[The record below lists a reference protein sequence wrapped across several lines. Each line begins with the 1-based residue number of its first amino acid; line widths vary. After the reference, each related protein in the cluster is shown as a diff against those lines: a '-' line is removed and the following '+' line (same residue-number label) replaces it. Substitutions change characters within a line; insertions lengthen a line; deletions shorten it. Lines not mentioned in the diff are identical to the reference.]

1 MRAVLALAFAITGC
15 SQRSTS
21 EEVETGAF
29 DPADTVRRADDSVRV
44 AVHRRDV
51 PLAEM
56 PIIAESLWGLPMS
69 GMANVAI
76 DLAAPRIDGR
86 VRFGQASGT
95 IALSCPAGCT
105 LGDDRAKLAF
115 GGLGAVDFG
124 HLAFDSLDI
133 RASVQDGRAEITTWE
148 LVSKDI
154 ELHAR
159 MRIVLDDDL
168 ASSTLDGCL
177 WFKESPA
184 LVKAQPRTAAL
195 IQTTGANMNRAGF
208 YSIKI
213 SGTLG
218 ASKRLAQECGAL

>member
-1 MRAVLALAFAITGC
+1 MRAVLALALAITGC

-21 EEVETGAF
+21 EEVETGPF
-29 DPADTVRRADDSVRV
+29 DPADTVRRSDDAVRV
-44 AVHRRDV
+44 EVHRREV

-56 PIIAESLWGLPMS
+56 PIIAQSLWGLPMTGMGS
-69 GMANVAI
+69 GSI
-76 DLAAPRIDGR
+76 DLAAPRTDGR
-86 VRFGQASGT
+86 VRYSQASGT
-95 IALSCPAGCT
+95 IALACPAGCT
-105 LGDDRAKLAF
+105 LGDGRTQLAF

-124 HLAFDSLDI
+124 HLAFDSVDI
-133 RASVQDGRAEITTWE
+133 RASVQDGRAEITTW
-148 LVSKDI
+148 LLASKDI

-184 LVKAQPRTAAL
+184 LVKVQPRTAAL
-195 IQTTGANMNRAGF
+195 IQTTGASINRDGF

-213 SGTLG
+213 TGTLG
-218 ASKRLAQECGAL
+218 ASKRLAQECAAL